1 MSLSQLEEWFDAF
14 RQFGYIPGFIMLYLR
29 AIVPVLPLT
38 LYVVLL
44 IHAYGLFPG
53 IIISW
58 LGIVSGTFTVFLI
71 CKKFVNTI
79 RMKKLKSRKS
89 VQRLISF
96 IDRQG
101 LIPLFVLLC
110 FPFTPNTLINII
122 ASLSHIK
129 IKYYFFLIKYL
140 ISFTFAIIIVI
151 FIQSFIIVGAVISNN
166 SMTPTLQT
174 GDRVIVN
181 KIKVTFDLIQRGDI
195 IMYRHNNK
203 TYFSRIIGK
212 PGESVSIKS
221 QRINIDDRQVNEP
234 YMKDRH
240 IKDIT
245 LREIKNSDG
254 DTIPS
259 GAFFV
264 LNDNNNKHTD
274 SRTYGL
280 IDKKD
285 IIGDVSLKYYPFKE
299 FNYQFK

>member
-1 MSLSQLEEWFDAF
+1 
-14 RQFGYIPGFIMLYLR
+14 
-29 AIVPVLPLT
+29 
-38 LYVVLL
+38 
-44 IHAYGLFPG
+44 
-53 IIISW
+53 
-58 LGIVSGTFTVFLI
+58 
-71 CKKFVNTI
+71 
-79 RMKKLKSRKS
+79 MKH
-89 VQRLISF
+89 F
-96 IDRQG
+96 
-101 LIPLFVLLC
+101 
-110 FPFTPNTLINII
+110 
-122 ASLSHIK
+122 
-129 IKYYFFLIKYL
+129 IKYL

>member
-1 MSLSQLEEWFDAF
+1 
-14 RQFGYIPGFIMLYLR
+14 
-29 AIVPVLPLT
+29 
-38 LYVVLL
+38 
-44 IHAYGLFPG
+44 
-53 IIISW
+53 
-58 LGIVSGTFTVFLI
+58 
-71 CKKFVNTI
+71 
-79 RMKKLKSRKS
+79 MK
-89 VQRLISF
+89 
-96 IDRQG
+96 
-101 LIPLFVLLC
+101 
-110 FPFTPNTLINII
+110 
-122 ASLSHIK
+122 H
-129 IKYYFFLIKYL
+129 LIKYL

-221 QRINIDDRQVNEP
+221 QRIYIDDRQVNEP

-254 DTIPS
+254 DTIPP

-264 LNDNNNKHTD
+264 LNDNNNKHSD

-280 IDKKD
+280 IDKKE

>member
-1 MSLSQLEEWFDAF
+1 
-14 RQFGYIPGFIMLYLR
+14 
-29 AIVPVLPLT
+29 
-38 LYVVLL
+38 
-44 IHAYGLFPG
+44 
-53 IIISW
+53 
-58 LGIVSGTFTVFLI
+58 
-71 CKKFVNTI
+71 
-79 RMKKLKSRKS
+79 MK
-89 VQRLISF
+89 Q
-96 IDRQG
+96 
-101 LIPLFVLLC
+101 
-110 FPFTPNTLINII
+110 
-122 ASLSHIK
+122 
-129 IKYYFFLIKYL
+129 LIKYL

-212 PGESVSIKS
+212 PGESVSIKL

-254 DTIPS
+254 DTIPP

-264 LNDNNNKHTD
+264 FFDNNNKHSD
-274 SRTYGL
+274 LRTYGL

>member
-1 MSLSQLEEWFDAF
+1 M
-14 RQFGYIPGFIMLYLR
+14 
-29 AIVPVLPLT
+29 
-38 LYVVLL
+38 
-44 IHAYGLFPG
+44 
-53 IIISW
+53 
-58 LGIVSGTFTVFLI
+58 
-71 CKKFVNTI
+71 
-79 RMKKLKSRKS
+79 
-89 VQRLISF
+89 
-96 IDRQG
+96 
-101 LIPLFVLLC
+101 
-110 FPFTPNTLINII
+110 
-122 ASLSHIK
+122 
-129 IKYYFFLIKYL
+129 
-140 ISFTFAIIIVI
+140 
-151 FIQSFIIVGAVISNN
+151 ISNN

-264 LNDNNNKHTD
+264 LND

>member
-1 MSLSQLEEWFDAF
+1 
-14 RQFGYIPGFIMLYLR
+14 
-29 AIVPVLPLT
+29 
-38 LYVVLL
+38 
-44 IHAYGLFPG
+44 
-53 IIISW
+53 
-58 LGIVSGTFTVFLI
+58 
-71 CKKFVNTI
+71 
-79 RMKKLKSRKS
+79 MK
-89 VQRLISF
+89 Q
-96 IDRQG
+96 
-101 LIPLFVLLC
+101 
-110 FPFTPNTLINII
+110 
-122 ASLSHIK
+122 
-129 IKYYFFLIKYL
+129 LIKYL

-221 QRINIDDRQVNEP
+221 QRIYIDDRQVNEP
-234 YMKDRH
+234 YMKD
-240 IKDIT
+240 
-245 LREIKNSDG
+245 S
-254 DTIPS
+254 
-259 GAFFV
+259 
-264 LNDNNNKHTD
+264 NNKHTD

>member
-129 IKYYFFLIKYL
+129 IKYYFFVLVISKL
-140 ISFTFAIIIVI
+140 ISITFLGVMGKEIFTIFTNPLRALIMIVLLVVLW
-151 FIQSFIIVGAVISNN
+151 FIS
-166 SMTPTLQT
+166 
-174 GDRVIVN
+174 
-181 KIKVTFDLIQRGDI
+181 KKVE
-195 IMYRHNNK
+195 K
-203 TYFSRIIGK
+203 YFMGS
-212 PGESVSIKS
+212 
-221 QRINIDDRQVNEP
+221 
-234 YMKDRH
+234 
-240 IKDIT
+240 T
-245 LREIKNSDG
+245 
-254 DTIPS
+254 
-259 GAFFV
+259 
-264 LNDNNNKHTD
+264 
-274 SRTYGL
+274 
-280 IDKKD
+280 
-285 IIGDVSLKYYPFKE
+285 KE
-299 FNYQFK
+299 